1 MTHKIVRF
9 TDLEAWQAAHQFRI
23 AILKLAASFPVEH
36 RFGLAS
42 QMQRAAI
49 SIGSNIAEGFGRQ
62 GSQEK
67 IQFYR
72 IARGSL
78 IEVQDQLIVAR
89 DINLLKSN
97 EFQVLGEQSSRA
109 HQLLNGLIRSVKARA
124 TKSELRV
131 PKVKQNDQT

>member
-1 MTHKIVRF
+1 MTDKVVKF
-9 TDLEAWQAAHQFRI
+9 TDLEAWRAAHGFRI
-23 AILKLAASFPVEH
+23 AVLKLAATFPTEH

-62 GSQEK
+62 GRQEK

-78 IEVQDQLIVAR
+78 TEVQDQLIVAR
-89 DINLLKSN
+89 DINLLNSSQ
-97 EFQVLGEQSSRA
+97 FQELGEQSSKA
-109 HQLLNGLIRSVKARA
+109 HQLLNGLIRSVRSRT
-124 TKSELRV
+124 TKSESRT
-131 PKVKQNDQT
+131 PKGNYG